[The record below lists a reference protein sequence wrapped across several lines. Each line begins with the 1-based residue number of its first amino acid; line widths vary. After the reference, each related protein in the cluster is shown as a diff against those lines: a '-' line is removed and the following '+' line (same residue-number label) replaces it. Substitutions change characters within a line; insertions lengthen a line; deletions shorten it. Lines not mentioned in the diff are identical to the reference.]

1 MTITLFRSTKEP
13 DVFGF
18 TVDPTGSN
26 LPAQLGPWQSAG
38 AGTVATSYA
47 ETNLDGLALSDP
59 VMRAIKQDGF
69 YLTRSGVTDT
79 VTLDKVASTD
89 DRRITHEP
97 VTWTTAM
104 PGFVCRRCTSTSS

>member
-47 ETNLDGLALSDP
+47 ETNLDGLA
-59 VMRAIKQDGF
+59 
-69 YLTRSGVTDT
+69 
-79 VTLDKVASTD
+79 
-89 DRRITHEP
+89 RRFSSR
-97 VTWTTAM
+97 TAAHIAAE
-104 PGFVCRRCTSTSS
+104 V